1 MTLLWSVT
9 TPLCDSCFRALY
21 KSCFICWF
29 QFLILA
35 RRSNRQFHLLILPS
49 YNVLCGRNIQGVTP
63 FHQMFNEKVWVL
75 VYSRSL
81 YEFARNIQGLTPF
94 HQKVPVLVCSWS
106 VVRGPETYKD
116 MHFFTKGAKKCQ
128 KWLGVSPCMF
138 LIGIY
143 KEQECPWTHTFS
155 EYFRILL
162 FLKVRNIQELTL
174 FQDIFGFLTFSE
186 FTTFQ

>member
-1 MTLLWSVT
+1 M
-9 TPLCDSCFRALY
+9 
-21 KSCFICWF
+21 
-29 QFLILA
+29 
-35 RRSNRQFHLLILPS
+35 SNS
-49 YNVLCGRNIQGVTP
+49 NWLCGRNIQGLTP

-81 YEFARNIQGLTPF
+81 YEFARNVQGLTPF

-186 FTTFQ
+186 FTTFQYLEKEMSSKLWPICWVCIGCYSIDSNLI

>member
-1 MTLLWSVT
+1 MIEDTENLE
-9 TPLCDSCFRALY
+9 
-21 KSCFICWF
+21 K
-29 QFLILA
+29 LIDT
-35 RRSNRQFHLLILPS
+35 
-49 YNVLCGRNIQGVTP
+49 NVCGRNIQGVTP

-81 YEFARNIQGLTPF
+81 YEFARNVQGLTPF